1 MSRFGFAF
9 NPTNSQARAALE
21 RAQAWCAANG
31 VEAWDAEA
39 DDRDRIAAECVGSD
53 LICVLGGD
61 GTFLRAARGIG
72 DSAAPTLGIN
82 LGRVGF
88 LAKVETDDLEE
99 ALAKVAGGDFALE
112 DRFRIE
118 ATLVRADGSRERQ
131 ACLNEVVVARGT
143 RVRMIQLEV
152 DVSGS
157 HLATWVSDGVVVA
170 TPTGSTAYSF
180 SAGGSVL
187 DPRLRNMIITS
198 VAGYLS
204 PLRSVVAGEDH
215 VVRLT
220 LRQAVSGATISIDGQ
235 WDLPMSVGETVEV
248 RALPVPLRM
257 VELSGST
264 PFYDLLRTK
273 ASLLPY

>member
-1 MSRFGFAF
+1 
-9 NPTNSQARAALE
+9 
-21 RAQAWCAANG
+21 
-31 VEAWDAEA
+31 
-39 DDRDRIAAECVGSD
+39 
-53 LICVLGGD
+53 
-61 GTFLRAARGIG
+61 
-72 DSAAPTLGIN
+72 
-82 LGRVGF
+82 
-88 LAKVETDDLEE
+88 
-99 ALAKVAGGDFALE
+99 
-112 DRFRIE
+112 
-118 ATLVRADGSRERQ
+118 
-131 ACLNEVVVARGT
+131 
-143 RVRMIQLEV
+143 
-152 DVSGS
+152 
-157 HLATWVSDGVVVA
+157 
-170 TPTGSTAYSF
+170 
-180 SAGGSVL
+180 
-187 DPRLRNMIITS
+187 MIITS